1 MQRVKY
7 CSGTFSGP
15 KTVLCAEEITVISHR
30 CTLQGRLPDPSCI
43 DKITS
48 WGPCRDLSEMHT
60 FLGTLGI
67 CCIFIPNFTKQAN
80 ALINLTH
87 KDIPFEF
94 GPTQIAAQADLKE
107 VLLNSQVLQPIDYN
121 LDAPVI
127 LAVNTSHIAVGFYL
141 CQADIHMPKKCYYT
155 HLGPCHLMIANGNS
169 CSQSSNYMGFT
180 TPCVTSL
187 WGCRFTQRECKVIL
201 GGQWGQ

>member
-1 MQRVKY
+1 MQRIKY

-155 HLGPCHLMIANGNS
+155 HFGSLPLNDHEWQFLQPKLKLYGLYHALCYIDMPSILL
-169 CSQSSNYMGFT
+169 
-180 TPCVTSL
+180 TPEIPDFMV
-187 WGCRFTQRECKVIL
+187 F
-201 GGQWGQ
+201 